1 MAQCIINQ
9 YDMRILMG
17 GGGGIKIKIWR
28 NTKKQ
33 EMFADLI
40 KNN

>member
-17 GGGGIKIKIWR
+17 GVIKINIWR

>member
-1 MAQCIINQ
+1 
-9 YDMRILMG
+9 MRILMG
-17 GGGGIKIKIWR
+17 GGVIKINIWR